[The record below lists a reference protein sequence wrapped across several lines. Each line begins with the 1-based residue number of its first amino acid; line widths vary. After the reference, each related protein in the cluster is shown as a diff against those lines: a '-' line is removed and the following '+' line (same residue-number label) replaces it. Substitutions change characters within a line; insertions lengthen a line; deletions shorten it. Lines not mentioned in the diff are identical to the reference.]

1 MRRRALMDLI
11 FGGGDVVKC
20 GYFEVK
26 PEIAAETWQ
35 VNIEDFT
42 VEVQTDLEVTPK
54 KLLCVY
60 MDDKENIISNGVSI
74 FMGTSTGN
82 AYSGTINNTGG
93 VIRSQSVPFTSGDA
107 TYLRYDEI
115 SKKTYLH
122 INQWTYIKCGKGMW
136 IAIYDE

>member
-1 MRRRALMDLI
+1 MLMDLMSR
-11 FGGGDVVKC
+11 GDGVIKY
-20 GYFEVK
+20 GYFDIE
-26 PEIAAETWQ
+26 PEIPTETWQ
-35 VNIEDFT
+35 VSIEDFT

-60 MDDKENIISNGVSI
+60 MDDKENIISNAISI

-82 AYSGTINNTGG
+82 AYSGTTNNAANI
-93 VIRSQSVPFTSGDA
+93 IRSQSVPFTSGDA

-122 INQWTYIKCGKGMW
+122 IEQWRNIKCGKWMW